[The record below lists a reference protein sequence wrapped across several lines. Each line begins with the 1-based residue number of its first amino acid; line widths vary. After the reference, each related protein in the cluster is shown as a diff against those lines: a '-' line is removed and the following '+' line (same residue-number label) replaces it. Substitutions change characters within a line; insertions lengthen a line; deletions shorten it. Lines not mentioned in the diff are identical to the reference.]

1 MPCLVV
7 RAGPDAGRRFE
18 LPPGGAV
25 VGRHSACTVA
35 LSDERVSRRHFEL
48 RPVPGGG
55 HDLADLGSGNGTR
68 LNGGAVA
75 GARLRSGDRLEVG
88 GTVLE
93 YLADGATSPAPPPF
107 AGSIVRSVPADAG
120 SQLLR
125 DPSRAGTD
133 WLRGRLGHLTAVY
146 EAGEL
151 TGRIQDAGELV
162 ERIAALAAR
171 AVGAD
176 RGCALLR
183 DPATGKLARPGAG
196 GAAVS
201 LTVAEHVI
209 DTGEGVIV
217 ADAAADA
224 RFGGTESVARHRLRE
239 VICVPLKGRHDTVGA
254 LFLDAAG
261 DSGPRFHADHLLLA
275 AALGHQAAVAVE
287 ETRHYHALLA
297 AERLAAVG
305 QAMAALSHHVKNIMQ
320 GVRFGGDLVRMG
332 LAGDD
337 RPLLEKGW
345 KLVERNQR
353 RIDELILDMLGYSK
367 EREPGAESVELGALA
382 RDALELV
389 AGRAAE
395 LGVELRFDAPPRP
408 VTVSG
413 DPEGFHRALLNV
425 VSNALDAVESA
436 EVKLVEVALTATAG
450 GGAELAV
457 RDTGPGIEP
466 EMAEDIFKPFVST
479 KGSRGT
485 GLGLPVSRKTMR
497 EHDGDLTATR
507 WSGGGSEFVLRFA
520 AGGR

>member
-1 MPCLVV
+1 M
-7 RAGPDAGRRFE
+7 
-18 LPPGGAV
+18 
-25 VGRHSACTVA
+25 
-35 LSDERVSRRHFEL
+35 
-48 RPVPGGG
+48 
-55 HDLADLGSGNGTR
+55 
-68 LNGGAVA
+68 
-75 GARLRSGDRLEVG
+75 
-88 GTVLE
+88 
-93 YLADGATSPAPPPF
+93 
-107 AGSIVRSVPADAG
+107 
-120 SQLLR
+120 
-125 DPSRAGTD
+125 
-133 WLRGRLGHLTAVY
+133 
-146 EAGEL
+146 
-151 TGRIQDAGELV
+151 
-162 ERIAALAAR
+162 
-171 AVGAD
+171 
-176 RGCALLR
+176 
-183 DPATGKLARPGAG
+183 
-196 GAAVS
+196 
-201 LTVAEHVI
+201 
-209 DTGEGVIV
+209 

-345 KLVERNQR
+345 SLVERNQR
-353 RIDELILDMLGYSK
+353 RIDDLILDMLGYSK
-367 EREPGAESVELGALA
+367 EREPGAEPVELGALA

-389 AGRAAE
+389 AGRAADI
-395 LGVELRFDAPPRP
+395 GAELRFAAPPHP

-425 VSNALDAVESA
+425 VSNALDAVESSD
-436 EVKLVEVALTATAG
+436 VKLVEVALTATGG

-457 RDTGPGIEP
+457 RDTGPGIDP
-466 EMAEDIFKPFVST
+466 ELAEDIFKPFVST

-507 WSGGGSEFVLRFA
+507 WSEGGSEFVLRFA
-520 AGGR
+520 GGGRSCPPHPACATIPPRASSTPRQEAACGRSSRGARGSSARTSPKHSSPPVTRSAASTASPPTTGARSRKPTSRSCGTRRGSSSANST